1 MQVTYIL
8 QSIQVLNKNKFTK
21 SLDPNPQIL
30 YQEVTTEKL
39 KNLKSL
45 TNFIQIKKYI
55 FTRFSCF

>member
-30 YQEVTTEKL
+30 HQEVTTEKL